1 MCLKAELCEG
11 KGSGQGLGTI
21 RSAVIH
27 EVEQGIEA
35 IHLLDDITFRKLG
48 NRTGSVGDQFRHN
61 LDFMNAFLNGIR
73 IGRIDYSRRERDER
87 VAKSRHYA
95 IEQFESV
102 ISRLKNLQRPDLGA
116 MISVASEIDSTVWTM
131 SSVIR
136 EMEFVHSH
144 TVHHHALIAAK
155 LAGLGVSMKEQFGV
169 SQSTLAYWRR
179 AA

>member
-1 MCLKAELCEG
+1 
-11 KGSGQGLGTI
+11 
-21 RSAVIH
+21 
-27 EVEQGIEA
+27 
-35 IHLLDDITFRKLG
+35 
-48 NRTGSVGDQFRHN
+48 
-61 LDFMNAFLNGIR
+61 
-73 IGRIDYSRRERDER
+73 
-87 VAKSRHYA
+87 
-95 IEQFESV
+95 V